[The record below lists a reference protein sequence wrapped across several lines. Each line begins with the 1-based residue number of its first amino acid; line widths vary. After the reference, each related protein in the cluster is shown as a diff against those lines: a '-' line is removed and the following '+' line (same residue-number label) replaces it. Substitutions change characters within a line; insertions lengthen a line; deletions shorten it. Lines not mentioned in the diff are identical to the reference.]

1 MAIGTSTAPSY
12 PLDVVGTI
20 QVTGLKMTTGAGAD
34 KVLSSDASGLASWQT
49 SVSSASVSSVFG
61 RTGAVTAVS
70 GDYSVGNIT
79 GAAPL
84 ASPTFTGTVTIPT
97 LSVTGAITGATI
109 DTGYGAKEI
118 GDSVGNCAAAD
129 VHKGDGACKAE
140 SSLSVS
146 YATTAGSAP
155 KGTLT
160 CTTVNNYST
169 TYSCDTKC
177 AGTSSACVTAV
188 HGSYPIKCNDTA
200 AYNDAWCTCC
210 KI

>member
-1 MAIGTSTAPSY
+1 MSA
-12 PLDVVGTI
+12 
-20 QVTGLKMTTGAGAD
+20 GAGAN
-34 KVLSSDASGLASWQT
+34 KVLTTDASGVASWQT
-49 SVSSASVSSVFG
+49 PAGGGKVPWSDVTSKPTTVAGYGITDMGSQNVNYAATAGIASSVSCTNCLTTTQVASA
-61 RTGAVTAVS
+61 
-70 GDYSVGNIT
+70 D
-79 GAAPL
+79 
-84 ASPTFTGTVTIPT
+84 
-97 LSVTGAITGATI
+97 
-109 DTGYGAKEI
+109 
-118 GDSVGNCAAAD
+118 
-129 VHKGDGACKAE
+129 
-140 SSLSVS
+140 